1 MMIKD
6 EEYYNNLDK
15 RTKEYKEW
23 RDAQEFELVENPK
36 EVVGFTMSSE
46 EFEQLPPEGLGDVI
60 ESITETTGIKKLIK
74 AVWGDDCGCDER
86 KAKLNAV
93 LKFKVECLEESEYE
107 YLKEFFDGKPNQVKP
122 SEYKKLVTIARRIF
136 NRNISDSMGC
146 GGCVRDV
153 VNRLRKVYE
162 TYEND

>member
-1 MMIKD
+1 MGVTI
-6 EEYYNNLDK
+6 
-15 RTKEYKEW
+15 
-23 RDAQEFELVENPK
+23 A
-36 EVVGFTMSSE
+36 
-46 EFEQLPPEGLGDVI
+46 DV
-60 ESITETTGIKKLIK
+60 TN
-74 AVWGDDCGCDER
+74 VR
-86 KAKLNAV
+86 RKLNAV

-162 TYEND
+162 NLRE